1 MTYNELYDR
10 LDHAI
15 NMLGLAIDKGQ
26 PTEAARA
33 RVAEA
38 RAALDAF
45 NDGDI
50 SPADELASAQNAAAG
65 AQRDLDNART
75 PNDRARCIIR
85 LADARARLRD
95 AEAAYRAD
103 IEADPTVPTGRVHH
117 TFAPRVECWQ
127 GTALT
132 FCDDESNSLVT
143 RAASGALVISN
154 PPDAK

>member
-1 MTYNELYDR
+1 MHTDTSPAAD
-10 LDHAI
+10 LD
-15 NMLGLAIDKGQ
+15 D
-26 PTEAARA
+26 
-33 RVAEA
+33 A
-38 RAALDAF
+38 RAAARGAL
-45 NDGDI
+45 
-50 SPADELASAQNAAAG
+50 ADYNSA
-65 AQRDLDNART
+65 RTLNAR
-75 PNDRARCIIR
+75 AIAALR
-85 LADARARLRD
+85 LSDARARLRD